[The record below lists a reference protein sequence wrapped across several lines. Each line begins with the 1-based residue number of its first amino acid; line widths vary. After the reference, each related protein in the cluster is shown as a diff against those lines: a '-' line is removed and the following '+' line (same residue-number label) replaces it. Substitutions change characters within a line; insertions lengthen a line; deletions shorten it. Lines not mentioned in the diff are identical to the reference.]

1 MLRRGRSL
9 IALFLFLSFAACGGE
24 ATDETGVPRVVET
37 TPPSEATG
45 VPLSGP
51 IQATFSSR
59 IDPVTVNSDTFIL
72 TGVSGEVT
80 YRDQKAIFTPSIPL
94 AGGTTYHAV
103 LTTGIR
109 DLDGVPL
116 PSNHIWSFTTGP
128 GSGEEGGDPIPPE
141 VVSIAP
147 TEGATDVPVD
157 AAIRVTFSEPVLA
170 ETLRSDTFLIEGIP
184 GEIRYDPGSLTATLT
199 PAAALQPETTYQAIV
214 RRGISDLSGNNLAAD
229 VRWSF
234 TTVRRDDRPPPGEDR
249 TRPTVIERWPTGID
263 IPLES
268 FVTVRFSEEI
278 QPETLA
284 GHFIITTRGSA
295 IPAEV
300 RYQATT
306 NTATLIPSRLRHG
319 TNYTV
324 VLTHDIRDLA
334 GNRLEQISW
343 TFRTANRPEED
354 EED

>member
-1 MLRRGRSL
+1 MPGRGQSL

-24 ATDETGVPRVVET
+24 ATDETGGPRVVET
-37 TPPSEATG
+37 TPPPEATG

-72 TGVSGEVT
+72 TGVSGEVS
-80 YRDQKAIFTPSIPL
+80 YQDQKAIFAPSIPL

-116 PSNHIWSFTTGP
+116 SSNHIWSFTTVT
-128 GSGEEGGDPIPPE
+128 GSGEEGADQIPLK
-141 VVSIAP
+141 VVSVAP
-147 TEGATDVPVD
+147 TDGSTDVPVN

-170 ETLRSDTFLIEGIP
+170 ETLRIDTFFIEGVP
-184 GEIRYDPGSLTATLT
+184 GEIRYDSGSITATLT
-199 PAAALQPETTYQAIV
+199 PATALQPETTYQVIV
-214 RRGISDLSGNNLAAD
+214 RRGVSDLSGNNLAAD

-234 TTVRRDDRPPPGEDR
+234 TTARRDDRTPPGEDR
-249 TRPTVIERWPTGID
+249 SRPTVIERRPIGID

-278 QPETLA
+278 KPETLA
-284 GHFIITTRGSA
+284 GNFIITTRGAA
-295 IPAEV
+295 IPAEIG
-300 RYQATT
+300 YHAATR
-306 NTATLIPSRLRHG
+306 TATLIPFRLRHG

-334 GNRLEQISW
+334 GNRLEQTSW
-343 TFRTANRPEED
+343 TFRTVNRPEED